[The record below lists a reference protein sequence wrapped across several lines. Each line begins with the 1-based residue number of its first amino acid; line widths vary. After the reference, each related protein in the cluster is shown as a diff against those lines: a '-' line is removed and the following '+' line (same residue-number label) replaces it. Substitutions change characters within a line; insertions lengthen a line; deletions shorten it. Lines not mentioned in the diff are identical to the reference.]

1 MITTWLGQ
9 DLDVQEG
16 ARDLSRGGHRERQ
29 QHWQFHHPWP
39 GHTEDQGWQERGVW
53 QGDEGEGQ
61 EQHDEVDDD
70 VGQQFQELDSDSNGY
85 INANELRQWWSPE
98 GQHIT
103 DEEVQ
108 TYFGYVDEDGDGQI
122 NFEEFE
128 LAQSSVYEEP

>member
-1 MITTWLGQ
+1 MH
-9 DLDVQEG
+9 
-16 ARDLSRGGHRERQ
+16 A
-29 QHWQFHHPWP
+29 
-39 GHTEDQGWQERGVW
+39 EDQGWQERGVW

-98 GQHIT
+98 GQQIT

-108 TYFGYVDEDGDGQI
+108 TYFSYVDEDGDGQI